1 MENEKCLGCKN
12 YDTEWPCVMGVKCY
26 SFYPDDYR
34 KKDYFEPKEDGKK
47 EEKNEKGC

>member
-1 MENEKCLGCKN
+1 MKCESCKN
-12 YDTEWPCVMGVKCY
+12 YDPKWSCVMASECY